1 MSKLINSLVDV
12 NFSIEDA
19 HAQGYK
25 IRLEADGCAQVR
37 KADGTAYHVH
47 NFFCDCQDA
56 LGRKGGSYQ
65 LPDGRHICKH
75 VALLLQYTPC
85 PVCDFVMWQMGAY
98 FECLRPGCGNALDV
112 RIVRQNRQKAQEVVA
127 QVA

>member
-25 IRLEADGCAQVR
+25 IRLDSDGCAQVR

-47 NFFCDCQDA
+47 NFFCDCPDS

-65 LPDGRHICKH
+65 LPDGRNICKH
-75 VALLLQYTPC
+75 VSLLLQFTPC
-85 PVCDFVMWQMGAY
+85 RVCGSVMMLQGEY
-98 FECLRPGCGNALDV
+98 FDCIDAGCRNALDV
-112 RIVRQNRQKAQEVVA
+112 RIVKYNRQNAHRNAQA
-127 QVA
+127 A